1 MYVIVL
7 LMFVTLGAERDAL
20 EVSHKDGKLLEF
32 HTYEE
37 CYDHVAKN
45 IDQLKEF
52 ARSEFDGA
60 PVKRVLCVQKP

>member
-32 HTYEE
+32 HTYEDW
-37 CYDHVAKN
+37 YNHVVEN
-45 IDQLKEF
+45 IDDLKEF
-52 ARSEFDGA
+52 AKSEFDGA
-60 PVKRVLCVQKP
+60 PIKKILCVQKY

>member
-37 CYDHVAKN
+37 CFDHVEKN
-45 IDQLKEF
+45 IDELKEF
-52 ARSEFDGA
+52 AKAGFDGA
-60 PVKRVLCVQKP
+60 PIKKVLCVQKY

>member
-32 HTYEE
+32 HTYED
-37 CYDHVAKN
+37 CYNHVVEN
-45 IDQLKEF
+45 IDGLKEF
-52 ARSEFDGA
+52 AKSEFDGA
-60 PVKRVLCVQKP
+60 PIKKILCVQKY